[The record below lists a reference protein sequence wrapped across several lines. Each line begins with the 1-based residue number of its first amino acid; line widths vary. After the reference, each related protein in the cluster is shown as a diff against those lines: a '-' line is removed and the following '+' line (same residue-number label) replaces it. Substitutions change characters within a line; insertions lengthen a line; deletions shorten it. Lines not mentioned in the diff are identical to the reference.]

1 MFRLEFTLERK
12 LEVTHLG
19 YILFA
24 ESFNVIYS
32 NKNKIKIKTP
42 KKYQES
48 TRPKVQELLP

>member
-1 MFRLEFTLERK
+1 MFSLEFTLERK

-19 YILFA
+19 YILFE
-24 ESFNVIYS
+24 ESFNMIYS

-42 KKYQES
+42 TKYQES